1 MDTDKRK
8 VRGVIAISVV
18 LIAVCGYL
26 FYYTFSFQSPFGA
39 LGSDYG
45 PAFFP
50 RIMLGVI
57 AVSAVGLIVQAMLRK
72 RPAGSSD
79 GLALRGSQLMRVGA
93 LWVVSLGFYYAWRH
107 FDFLYV
113 SILFTIVIALV
124 LGVRRLLT
132 LAMLGTVGPILYL
145 VFRQVLRV
153 SL

>member
-8 VRGVIAISVV
+8 LRGVIAISCV
-18 LIAVCGYL
+18 LIAACGYL
-26 FYYTFSFQSPFGA
+26 FYYTYSFRSPFGA

-50 RIMLGVI
+50 RIMLGLI
-57 AVSAVGLIVQAMLRK
+57 ALCAVGLIVQTLLKR
-72 RPAGSSD
+72 RPAGPSD
-79 GLALRGSQLMRVGA
+79 GLALRGPQLVRVAG
-93 LWVVSLGFYYAWRH
+93 LWLVSLGFYYAWRH

-113 SILFTIVIALV
+113 SIVFTIVVALV